1 MPRNKIFSLVTIPI
15 GNPQDITLRAI
26 ETLKN
31 AQLLLCEEIPVA
43 EKLLKR
49 LEIPFYKG
57 EFNSKRSELY
67 LFLWDRKSGKG
78 ERDYLLDVL
87 PAIEKACYISG
98 CGSPVFEDP
107 GVSAQELFSGFQ
119 LEYIPGVSS
128 LGALMM
134 HFGEPSRSFK
144 MHGFLPR
151 QKEAREQELISISR
165 ARETVF
171 LMETPYRMHKLL
183 GDLEPHFKNWNL
195 LFGYCLTTDREQVFQ
210 GKFSTVKKQ
219 LQGLE
224 ANEFVLFLIPESGKS
239 PRAPGKSTGKKGR
252 KKRY

>member
-26 ETLKN
+26 EALKN
-31 AQLLLCEEIPVA
+31 AQLLLCEEMPVA
-43 EKLLKR
+43 QKLLKR

-87 PAIEKACYISG
+87 PVIEKACYISG

-134 HFGEPSRSFK
+134 HFGDPSRSFR

-151 QKEAREQELISISR
+151 QKEAREQELISISKS
-165 ARETVF
+165 RETVF

-183 GDLEPHFKNWNL
+183 DDLEPHFKNWNL
-195 LFGYCLTTDREQVFQ
+195 LFGYCLTTDREQVLEGNFC
-210 GKFSTVKKQ
+210 TVKKQ
-219 LQGLE
+219 VQGME
-224 ANEFVLFLIPESGKS
+224 ANEFVLFLIPESTRPVRSRGQNS
-239 PRAPGKSTGKKGR
+239 R
-252 KKRY
+252 KKKLKKR